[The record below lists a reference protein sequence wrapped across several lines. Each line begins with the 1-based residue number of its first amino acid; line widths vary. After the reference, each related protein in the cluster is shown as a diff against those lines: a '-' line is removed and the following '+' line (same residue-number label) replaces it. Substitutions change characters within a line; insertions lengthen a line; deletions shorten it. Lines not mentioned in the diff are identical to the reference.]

1 MSKKDAK
8 EAKAPKVEN
17 VKVSPFSNDTTFQ
30 VSAPFGAGG
39 TGTTVYG
46 TYGDNGE
53 HSYYYYQDNGDLD
66 QITLD
71 KGSSRYTWL
80 DNLVKDQ
87 VKNNAKYPS
96 WFTRLFP
103 GVAPKQKFGGNM
115 NYASYLE
122 GGGAAPQNAAPQVS
136 KEDIAEVITAALNGT
151 GETKQKATEALQ
163 EMMQDASLAPLVEQ
177 VMSEM
182 GIPAQKCGGRV
193 KKKEMGSK
201 LVKAEKAKCGC
212 ALKKVGGRLIEVD
225 TCTGLP
231 IHRNGGNVVKL
242 QNASQPITVN
252 ANWWHNKRYS
262 KDQIKQIQSALNK
275 AALGKQ
281 IAVDGIFGKET
292 AAAIRAFQQQHN
304 DILKVDGLAGDQTLS
319 ALGITGIGDASLPQ
333 TRAGINQAKK
343 ASIDT
348 STAQGKADKQASDYY
363 NSPEMLQYLM
373 NATNA
378 ATGGQEYLNHYYN
391 ALNYVSPE
399 IASKLRTLNN
409 EGDAYDQEVS
419 KNREQS
425 FNRAVGIK
433 EFKNAIASGHLKT
446 SEDYDRWMTSHN
458 LSKEEMQELM
468 NDPASSEAMLRAG
481 VIADNGRV
489 NSDAAQGK
497 RFQKEVTNT
506 INEAGVKYALP
517 AMLAVGNVATAGASS
532 ILPLFGSAVG
542 GRATNVAVSGLSDGQ
557 YQTWGQFAS
566 DRWGKD
572 PNNRW
577 LWEMTNPGAIAGA
590 IIGGVTPGQGIKV
603 GQAKVSDAIPSQ
615 KIPAGHKWVEG
626 YVRPIT
632 KQVELVNSQ
641 KVVPNEPFYQNPT
654 IVRHRIPVGEQNIS
668 GYYKKMYQTI
678 PGKPAVYKDIRIGT
692 KPTGYSPTLYTS
704 SVQPEPPVIDIPKYD
719 TGMSYGPYLG
729 INRFQFKEGGPLNYA
744 HYLN

>member
-1 MSKKDAK
+1 MSQVTKIRAKVQDQPADTIGEVAYNRNTYKYRFPESGKHEYALAVDRGDIDWVPIEQDTKAYETLESKVPNAVKAKLEEPSLWERVKNKILAVINQKEYGGTMNYSNYLQEGGLTPQAQQAPQIGEEELVQLVKEVMSGNQEAAGILDQLLQVNPQLKDA
-8 EAKAPKVEN
+8 
-17 VKVSPFSNDTTFQ
+17 VS
-30 VSAPFGAGG
+30 
-39 TGTTVYG
+39 
-46 TYGDNGE
+46 
-53 HSYYYYQDNGDLD
+53 
-66 QITLD
+66 QIAQ
-71 KGSSRYTWL
+71 S
-80 DNLVKDQ
+80 
-87 VKNNAKYPS
+87 
-96 WFTRLFP
+96 
-103 GVAPKQKFGGNM
+103 
-115 NYASYLE
+115 
-122 GGGAAPQNAAPQVS
+122 
-136 KEDIAEVITAALNGT
+136 
-151 GETKQKATEALQ
+151 LQ
-163 EMMQDASLAPLVEQ
+163 QQ
-177 VMSEM
+177 
-182 GIPAQKCGGRV
+182 AQSMKCGGRV
-193 KKKEMGSK
+193 KKKALGSK
-201 LVKAEKAKCGC
+201 ITTKKVMAKGGC
-212 ALKKVGGRLIEVD
+212 PCMIKKVGGRLIEVD
-225 TCTGLP
+225 SCTGLP
-231 IHRNGGNVVKL
+231 VHRNGGNVVKL

-252 ANWWHNKRYS
+252 ASWWHNKRYS

-378 ATGGQEYLNHYYN
+378 SIGSQEYLNHYYN

-399 IASKLRTLNN
+399 IASKLRALNN
-409 EGDAYDQEVS
+409 EGDAYDQEAS
-419 KNREQS
+419 KNRGYA

-433 EFKNAIASGHLKT
+433 EFKNAVASGHLKT
-446 SEDYDRWMTSHN
+446 AEDYDKWMTDHN
-458 LSKEEMQELM
+458 LSVQEMNELM
-468 NDPASSEAMLRAG
+468 KDPATMEAMHRAG

-489 NSDAAQGK
+489 NSDKAQGK
-497 RFQKEVTNT
+497 RFQKEVSDA
-506 INEAGVKYALP
+506 ISEAGVKYALP

-542 GRATNVAVSGLSDGQ
+542 GQATNAAVSGLSDRQ

-590 IIGGVTPGQGIKV
+590 TIGGITPGQGIKV
-603 GQAKVSDAIPSQ
+603 GQTKVSDAIPSQ
-615 KIPAGHKWVEG
+615 KIPAGYKWVEG
-626 YVRPIT
+626 YTRPIT

-641 KVVPNEPFYQNPT
+641 KVIPNEPFYQNPT
-654 IVRHRIPVGEQNIS
+654 VVRHRIPVGEQNVS
-668 GYYKKMYQTI
+668 GYYKKMHQTI
-678 PGKPAVYKDIRIGT
+678 PGKPAVYKDIKIGT
-692 KPTGYSPTLYTS
+692 NPNGYSPTLYTS
-704 SVQPEPPVIDIPKYD
+704 SVQSELPVIEVPKYN
-719 TGMSYGPYLG
+719 TEVSYGPYLG
-729 INRFQFKEGGPLNYA
+729 INRFQFKEGGQLNYA
-744 HYLN
+744 NYLN

>member
-1 MSKKDAK
+1 
-8 EAKAPKVEN
+8 
-17 VKVSPFSNDTTFQ
+17 
-30 VSAPFGAGG
+30 
-39 TGTTVYG
+39 
-46 TYGDNGE
+46 
-53 HSYYYYQDNGDLD
+53 
-66 QITLD
+66 
-71 KGSSRYTWL
+71 
-80 DNLVKDQ
+80 
-87 VKNNAKYPS
+87 
-96 WFTRLFP
+96 
-103 GVAPKQKFGGNM
+103 M
-115 NYASYLE
+115 NYAQYLE
-122 GGGAAPQNAAPQVS
+122 KGKTIES
-136 KEDIAEVITAALNGT
+136 TESLIEKVINSQGQD
-151 GETKQKATEALQ
+151 ENALQ
-163 EMMQDASLAPLVEQ
+163 ELVNRAQSQDSKAIEFLQMLQQQSGVSKFEKPSGPIVKKDQQDPNIPVAAETGTVDGRKYTYMPYQGEGRGPIDRFEYIGQ
-177 VMSEM
+177 DGNTYGMTIQGPDTTYVMNGQQYNDPE
-182 GIPAQKCGGRV
+182 GQRVIKERRAAVVREKCGGSV
-193 KKKEMGSK
+193 KKKETGDKITRKKVM
-201 LVKAEKAKCGC
+201 AKGGC
-212 ALKKVGGRLIEVD
+212 PCMIKKVGGRLIEVD
-225 TCTGLP
+225 SCTDLP
-231 IHRNGGNVVKL
+231 VHRNGGNVIKL

-252 ANWWHNKRYS
+252 ASWWHNKRYS
-262 KDQIKQIQSALNK
+262 ADQIKQIQSALNK

-319 ALGITGIGDASLPQ
+319 ALGVTGIGDASLPQ

-378 ATGGQEYLNHYYN
+378 AVGSQEYLNHYYN

-419 KNREQS
+419 KNRGQS

-433 EFKNAIASGHLKT
+433 EFKNAVASGHLKT
-446 SEDYDRWMTSHN
+446 SDDYDRWMTSHN

-489 NSDAAQGK
+489 NSDAAQGR
-497 RFQKEVTNT
+497 RFQKEVTNA

-542 GRATNVAVSGLSDGQ
+542 GRATNAAVSGLSDGQ

-572 PNNRW
+572 PNNSW

-590 IIGGVTPGQGIKV
+590 IVGGATPGQGMKV

-615 KIPAGHKWVEG
+615 KIPAGYKWVEG
-626 YVRPIT
+626 YTRPIT
-632 KQVELVNSQ
+632 KQVELVNSP
-641 KVVPNEPFYQNPT
+641 KMIPNEPFYQNPT
-654 IVRHRIPVGEQNIS
+654 VVKHRIPVGEQNVS

-692 KPTGYSPTLYTS
+692 KPNGYSPTLYTS
-704 SVQPEPPVIDIPKYD
+704 SVQPERPAIDVPKYN
-719 TGMSYGPYLG
+719 TEVSYGPYLG
-729 INRFQFKEGGPLNYA
+729 TNRFQFKEGGQLNYA
-744 HYLN
+744 NYLN

>member
-1 MSKKDAK
+1 MANYADYIQFPDTMINGNYVERYAFPDSTGMYTDSTAWYRTPEGYKVVDRSDAK
-8 EAKAPKVEN
+8 LYKQDHPEGRPYVAQTYSEDERQKLFNDAFGKSKIEDVEQKSDGGILSQAPKELVEL
-17 VKVSPFSNDTTFQ
+17 VQAAMNDE
-30 VSAPFGAGG
+30 SAAKKLSQLMSQRPDLTDMVEQIAAELQG
-39 TGTTVYG
+39 T
-46 TYGDNGE
+46 
-53 HSYYYYQDNGDLD
+53 
-66 QITLD
+66 
-71 KGSSRYTWL
+71 
-80 DNLVKDQ
+80 
-87 VKNNAKYPS
+87 
-96 WFTRLFP
+96 
-103 GVAPKQKFGGNM
+103 
-115 NYASYLE
+115 
-122 GGGAAPQNAAPQVS
+122 
-136 KEDIAEVITAALNGT
+136 
-151 GETKQKATEALQ
+151 Q
-163 EMMQDASLAPLVEQ
+163 EM
-177 VMSEM
+177 
-182 GIPAQKCGGRV
+182 KCGGRV
-193 KKKEMGSK
+193 KKKALGSK
-201 LVKAEKAKCGC
+201 LIKTQKAKCGC
-212 ALKKVGGRLIEVD
+212 ELKKIGGRLIEVD
-225 TCTGLP
+225 SCTGLP
-231 IHRNGGNVVKL
+231 VHRNGGNVVKL

-343 ASIDT
+343 VSIDT

-378 ATGGQEYLNHYYN
+378 AIGSQEYLNHYYN

-419 KNREQS
+419 KNRGQS

-433 EFKNAIASGHLKT
+433 EFKNAVASGHLKT
-446 SEDYDRWMTSHN
+446 SEDYDKWMTSHN

-497 RFQKEVTNT
+497 KFQKEVTNA

-542 GRATNVAVSGLSDGQ
+542 GRATNSAVSGLSGGQ

-566 DRWGKD
+566 NRWGKD

-590 IIGGVTPGQGIKV
+590 MIGGITPGQGIKV
-603 GQAKVSDAIPSQ
+603 GQTKVSDAIPSQ
-615 KIPAGHKWVEG
+615 KIPAGYKWVEG
-626 YVRPIT
+626 YTRPIT

-641 KVVPNEPFYQNPT
+641 KVIPNEPFYQNPT
-654 IVRHRIPVGEQNIS
+654 VVRHRIPVGEQNVS

-678 PGKPAVYKDIRIGT
+678 PGKPAIYKDVRIRT
-692 KPTGYSPTLYTS
+692 NPNGYSPTLYTS
-704 SVQPEPPVIDIPKYD
+704 SVSPELPVIEVPKYN
-719 TGMSYGPYLG
+719 TEVSYGPYLG
-729 INRFQFKEGGPLNYA
+729 TNRFQFKEGGQLNYA
-744 HYLN
+744 NYLN